1 MGGLGI
7 TGCLNRIYGAPAN
20 RRKGCCMKGNFPDA
34 AVLFY
39 MFHCNLC
46 RQLKGGGM
54 EIIIKIM
61 CLIVIYVGQGGRN
74 GLSV

>member
-1 MGGLGI
+1 
-7 TGCLNRIYGAPAN
+7 
-20 RRKGCCMKGNFPDA
+20 MKGNFPDA

-61 CLIVIYVGQGGRN
+61 CLIVIYVAQGGRN

>member
-1 MGGLGI
+1 
-7 TGCLNRIYGAPAN
+7 
-20 RRKGCCMKGNFPDA
+20 MKGNFPDA

-39 MFHCNLC
+39 MFHCYLC